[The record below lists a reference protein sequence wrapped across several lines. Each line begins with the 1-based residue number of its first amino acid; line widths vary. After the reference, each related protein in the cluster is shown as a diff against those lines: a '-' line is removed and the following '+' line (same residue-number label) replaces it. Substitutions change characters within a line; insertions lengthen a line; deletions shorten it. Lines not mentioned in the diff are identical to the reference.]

1 MTMDVHVCSIPDDIA
16 ISMEDGDDAGVAPDC
31 KNVPRKIIANNC
43 IGGYCHD
50 NVGPPAAGL
59 DLMSPCVAD
68 RLLGV
73 HSSCMDYLLVDPTSV
88 ENSFIHDKVSAQ
100 YPKCGKSMPDGG
112 HLPPEEVR
120 CMTAWISAVVRAAN
134 MK

>member
-1 MTMDVHVCSIPDDIA
+1 MMAAARSCTFPDDIA
-16 ISMEDGDDAGVAPDC
+16 LTAEDGDDAGVAPDC
-31 KNVPRKIIANNC
+31 KNVPRKIIAENC

-68 RLLGV
+68 RLV
-73 HSSCMDYLLVDPTSV
+73 SIRSSCMDFLLIDPSSV
-88 ENSFIHDKVSAQ
+88 ERSFIHDKVSAQ

-112 HLPPEEVR
+112 HLPPEQVR
-120 CMTAWISAVVRAAN
+120 CLNAWITAVVHAAN
-134 MK
+134 RK